1 MDKDDPNCRGLSRHH
16 VMLAVEQSLHRLR
29 TDYIDLY
36 QVCNTY
42 THCSS
47 QCPHS
52 QWTLVM
58 FIDIILFN
66 CNGKGIVNR
75 IMCWSVPLKLS
86 FKMFFNVIL
95 LHISYYY
102 DIDPNH
108 NPYPHSLFTITDYLQ
123 VIVCVRDPIVYLP
136 DNQPSLFMH
145 E

>member
-66 CNGKGIVNR
+66 CNGKGIANR
-75 IMCWSVPLKLS
+75 IICWSVPLKLS
-86 FKMFFNVIL
+86 FKMLFNVIL
-95 LHISYYY
+95 LHISYYMTL
-102 DIDPNH
+102 I
-108 NPYPHSLFTITDYLQ
+108 LTTIPILTLYLLWLIIFKLLCVY
-123 VIVCVRDPIVYLP
+123 VILLCIFP